1 MKVYFTASI
10 FHREERRSDYKAILV
25 TLRKLGIKDI
35 LSEDILDIPLRN
47 ALNDSEIERKKWHTT
62 WTKYIH
68 DADFIVAEI
77 SYPSTINIG
86 FEINNILER
95 GKPVI
100 GLYKDGKDPIFISEL
115 HSRRL
120 IKSSYTLDNLKDVLS
135 WAIEE
140 VQEIINRRFT
150 FLIPPDVN
158 HFLENSYKDHG
169 ITASDLIRNLIRK
182 EIINLQKSQI
192 KSSKK

>member
-1 MKVYFTASI
+1 MKT
-10 FHREERRSDYKAILV
+10 
-25 TLRKLGIKDI
+25 LGIDEVF
-35 LSEDILDIPLRN
+35 SEDILDIPLEHS
-47 ALNDSEIERKKWHTT
+47 LDDSEIAQKKWRAT
-62 WTKYIH
+62 WAKYIH
-68 DADFIVAEI
+68 DCDFAVAEI
-77 SYPSTINIG
+77 SYPSTINVG
-86 FEINNILER
+86 FEIANIVAR

-100 GLYKDGKDPIFISEL
+100 GLYKDGKDPIFTSEL
-115 HSRRL
+115 HSKRL

-158 HFLENSYKDHG
+158 HFLENSYKDYG